1 MVGSITLIITST
13 TDTDHQQLAFRD
25 RDHMALQLQGSV
37 IANSNCLI
45 NVTVVQQH
53 MMWNIGGANSY
64 FPIKRFIRLPTKL

>member
-1 MVGSITLIITST
+1 MGGSSTLIITSRT
-13 TDTDHQQLAFRD
+13 YIYLFFREPNGDHTAQ
-25 RDHMALQLQGSV
+25 QLQGSV

-45 NVTVVQQH
+45 NVTVLQQH